1 MGVLQGAGTG
11 AAIGSVVPGIGTVAG
26 GVIGGLASLLG
37 SWLSHRG
44 QRNQIND
51 QNRLAEEQH
60 RRWLEE
66 QRQAQLAQYNMG
78 RGTFER
84 GAAGQAVRGSV
95 GGDLLSRY
103 FKNLDPALLERIRT
117 ATPYPNFE
125 FAPGGGGPPTM
136 QAAPGFT
143 GFAGNMLSGIAP
155 YIGLDQK
162 DPQSPIDQY
171 MATVKHPDLGAESG
185 TANGGQ
191 PIGSLTP
198 SLPEVPYN
206 SLYQYPPI

>member
-11 AAIGSVVPGIGTVAG
+11 AALGSVIPGIGT
-26 GVIGGLASLLG
+26 GVGAVVGGLASLLG
-37 SWLSHRG
+37 GFLSHKG
-44 QRNQIND
+44 QQNQIND

-60 RRWLEE
+60 RRALEE

-103 FKNLDPALLERIRT
+103 FKNLDPALLQRIGT

-136 QAAPGFT
+136 QAVPGFT

-155 YIGLDQK
+155 YLGEEDVFKQYLDRIRGNRQQ
-162 DPQSPIDQY
+162 PSGPPVGPISPITEGSPEDLDPRFA
-171 MATVKHPDLGAESG
+171 ATPGWSGLGG
-185 TANGGQ
+185 
-191 PIGSLTP
+191 
-198 SLPEVPYN
+198 
-206 SLYQYPPI
+206 